1 MAVNTGARDY
11 WDDWGPVLLWTTVL
25 SGPAAW
31 ALNELIGYAFVKPVC
46 ANGHR
51 LILTLIS
58 GGGLALALVGL
69 WIGWWCFAQVRDA
82 ASEEGARTIDRSY
95 FMAIVGLGLNSIA
108 AVYIVIM
115 AIVPYLV
122 GACES

>member
-1 MAVNTGARDY
+1 MAVNTGSRDY
-11 WDDWGPVLLWTTVL
+11 WDDWGAVLLWTTVL

-31 ALNELIGYAFVKPVC
+31 ALNELIGYALVKPVC

-58 GGGLALALVGL
+58 GGAFALALFGL

-82 ASEEGARTIDRSY
+82 ANEEGGRTIDRSY
-95 FMAIVGLGLNSIA
+95 FMAVVGLGLNSIA
-108 AVYIVIM
+108 ALYILTM
-115 AIVPYLV
+115 AVVPYLI
-122 GACES
+122 GACE